1 MGMRSLTT
9 GLSPV
14 PHQKFLEGFGS
25 EGPGFSPASS
35 HALLHN
41 EQMDFLSDLRW
52 RGMLSETTEGL
63 SEALARE
70 SVTAYIGFD
79 PTAASLHVGNLLTV
93 MGLARLQRLG
103 HRPIALVGGGTGLIG
118 DPSGKSLERSLLTF
132 EQVEANAHGIRK
144 QLERFLDFTS
154 GRPNAALMRN
164 NVEWLRPIGF
174 LDFLRDV
181 GKHFTV
187 NYMMAKESVK
197 RRLEGEDGISF
208 TEFSYQLLQAYDY
221 LVLHDREGCALQM
234 GGSDQWGNITSGCEL
249 IRKVRGKHV
258 HGLVW
263 PLMTTSTGSKFG
275 KTEAGTVWLDADLTS
290 PFRFYQFWLNTDD
303 RDVVGYLKLFTWLDA
318 ATIEAL
324 AETVSRAPEHREAQR
339 TLARE
344 VTTLVHGAERT
355 SAAERASAL
364 LFGSSLA
371 GATADEILTVF
382 DDVPSVAVERAA
394 LAAGLSQSDLAVR
407 ASLVASKG
415 EATRLIK
422 QGGLYLNDQ
431 RVNDERGMVTLDH
444 AIDGKV
450 IVLRKG
456 QRERRLVRIV
466 DGVA

>member
-1 MGMRSLTT
+1 
-9 GLSPV
+9 
-14 PHQKFLEGFGS
+14 
-25 EGPGFSPASS
+25 
-35 HALLHN
+35 
-41 EQMDFLSDLRW
+41 MDFLQDLRW
-52 RGMLSETTEGL
+52 RGMLSDTTEGL
-63 SEALARE
+63 EEALARE

-132 EQVEANAHGIRK
+132 EQVEANAHGIRQ
-144 QLERFLDFTS
+144 QLERFLDFTP
-154 GRPNAALMRN
+154 GRQNSALMPN

-187 NYMMAKESVK
+187 NYMMAKESVN
-197 RRLEGEDGISF
+197 RRLESEEGISF

-221 LVLHDREGCALQM
+221 LVLYDRDRCTLQM
-234 GGSDQWGNITSGCEL
+234 GGSDQWGNITAGCEL
-249 IRKVRGKHV
+249 IRRVRSRRV

-263 PLMTTSTGSKFG
+263 PLMTTSSGSKFG
-275 KTEAGTVWLDADLTS
+275 KTEAGTVWLDAELTS

-303 RDVVGYLKLFTWLDA
+303 RDVERYLKLFTWLDS
-318 ATIEAL
+318 ATVEAL
-324 AETVSRAPEHREAQR
+324 SETVVRAPEQREAQR

-344 VTTLVHGAERT
+344 VATMVHGVERME
-355 SAAERASAL
+355 AAERASAL

-382 DDVPSVAVERAA
+382 EDVPSVSVTRA
-394 LAAGLSQSDLAVR
+394 LITKGLLISELAVK
-407 ASLVASKG
+407 AELAASKG
-415 EATRLIK
+415 EAVRLIK

-431 RVNDERGMVTLDH
+431 RVTDERGFVSIDH
-444 AIDGKV
+444 AIDGRV

-456 QRERRLVRIV
+456 QRERRLVQ
-466 DGVA
+466 VADVSIEAPSRLG